1 MRRLHFLFFFCLA
14 SQPSMAN
21 EAYERLKAKYQA
33 LQNGQLELPSLS
45 ASTATTANQ
54 RSISNLTAIPSGE
67 ELILEIQLGKLV
79 LGQVFGFKTDQG
91 VKLSLSDMS
100 SAFDFVI
107 ESNIENNSASGWVR
121 NPNNTF
127 ELQRTDNGDWS
138 VLNRGS
144 TTVYPNQTI
153 QLEDDF
159 YVDLAL
165 YQTWFDLNF
174 DVNYSTLVVETKSN
188 TPLPIEQKLA
198 REQRSKDIYQTSNTA
213 RAPLL
218 KHDYQP
224 ISKPLIDMQ
233 GSVNVRDSD
242 TSHSLSV
249 LGTNDIAYFNTQYYF
264 AIDENNDID
273 SAHLSGSR
281 YSLDNNLL
289 GPLKASTV
297 EFGDIR
303 PTQINTLESNN
314 LSIGARVSNKSLT
327 YNGGNSVNLIG
338 SIQAGWDVEVYRN
351 QLLINSQINV
361 SDGQYEFQNIP
372 LVFGYNEIELVFY
385 GPQGQVNRETRDYYV
400 SSTGQSEGEFIY
412 DISLINEGE
421 RLIDQNLLNNNED
434 NGLSTLIR
442 VDYGITDWWSVN
454 LGSQLYHQQGV
465 SSFDKRALGTEVSL
479 FGSALLS
486 LDTIEEDNGDYD
498 RRYQIDTSLLDQSI
512 SFTTRD
518 YQATDQDGEIDS
530 FESQE
535 LRLSGSLPSL
545 KLSYQQSFEQIKA
558 SDNEEYVRLI
568 NQLGANIKNSYLSN
582 RITWSSR
589 DDAETVGDWQIQ
601 RYLNEYFVRL
611 GNNYSVSP
619 EFDIN
624 SFFAEIS
631 GEIENDVTG
640 RIRFLH
646 DFDTQSSETALITSW
661 QPNEFSITSN
671 LIYNERTGWR
681 ASLLGRVGIGLSQ
694 DNNAFFTN
702 KSLSSQSTLSA
713 RVFFDK
719 NNNGRFDKGDS
730 PLENVEV
737 ETTQNRRRATT
748 NSQGVA
754 ILTSL
759 PSYQKTD
766 IKIDLSKQEE
776 GFLIRADE
784 GVSIA
789 PRPGALQTIDIPV
802 VQSLEIEG
810 YAQELQR
817 NGDLINKAR
826 VPILLKDLSGKTI
839 KEVTS
844 EFDGYF
850 LITEIVPQPY
860 TLEIDPAYLSDF
872 SYQLST
878 SITLNGTETGV
889 LDNQNLTLRKAF
901 ELNGFSAELAS
912 FSHIESL
919 RGYWKILT
927 HRFPNL
933 IQRRYFY
940 SKTESGYQLYVGF
953 DEEPKQ
959 ANSICAELTAGK
971 VTCSVKAITRR

>member
-1 MRRLHFLFFFCLA
+1 MRKLCFFTLLCLTC
-14 SQPSMAN
+14 QPSSAN

-45 ASTATTANQ
+45 TSIMATTEK
-54 RSISNLTAIPSGE
+54 RSVSNLTAIPSGE
-67 ELILEIQLGKLV
+67 ELILEIQLEKLV

-107 ESNIENNSASGWVR
+107 ESDIESNSASGWIR
-121 NPNNTF
+121 TPDNIF
-127 ELQRTDNGDWS
+127 ELKRTNSGDWS
-138 VLNRGS
+138 VLNNGS
-144 TTVYPNQTI
+144 TTFFPSQTI

-165 YQTWFDLNF
+165 YHTWFDLDF

-188 TPLPIEQKLA
+188 TPLPIEQRLD
-198 REQRSKDIYQTSNTA
+198 REQRSKAISQTSNTA

-218 KHDYQP
+218 EHNYQSL
-224 ISKPLIDMQ
+224 SKPLIDIQ
-233 GSVNVRDSD
+233 GSISVRDSN
-242 TSHSLSV
+242 TSRSLSV
-249 LGTNDIAYFNTQYYF
+249 LGTNDVAYFNTQYYF
-264 AIDENNDID
+264 AIDENNNID

-281 YSLDNNLL
+281 YSIENDLL

-303 PTQINTLESNN
+303 PTQINALQSSN
-314 LSIGARVSNKSLT
+314 LSLGARVSNKSLT

-372 LVFGYNEIELVFY
+372 LVYGYNEIELVFY

-412 DISLINEGE
+412 DISFINEGE

-434 NGLSTLIR
+434 NGLSTLMR

-454 LGSQLYHQQGV
+454 LGSQLYHQQGI
-465 SSFDKRALGTEVSL
+465 SSFDKQALGTEVSL

-486 LDTIEEDNGDYD
+486 LDTIEEENGDYD
-498 RRYQIDTSLLDQSI
+498 RRYQVDTSLLDQSI
-512 SFTTRD
+512 SFTKRD
-518 YQATDQDGEIDS
+518 YQTTNQDGDIETL
-530 FESQE
+530 ESEE
-535 LRLSGSLPSL
+535 LRLSGALPSL
-545 KLSYQQSFEQIKA
+545 KLSYQQSIEQIKA
-558 SDNEEYVRLI
+558 SNNEEYIRLI
-568 NQLGANIKNSYLSN
+568 NQLGTNISNSYLSN
-582 RITWSSR
+582 RITWSSN
-589 DDAETVGDWQIQ
+589 DDTETTGDWQIQ

-619 EFDIN
+619 AFDIN

-631 GEIENDVTG
+631 GEIDNDITG

-646 DFDTQSSETALITSW
+646 DFDSQSSETAIVTSW

-671 LIYNERTGWR
+671 LIYNEQTGWR

-713 RVFFDK
+713 RIFFDSNK
-719 NNNGRFDKGDS
+719 NGRFDKGDS

-748 NSQGVA
+748 NYQGIAV
-754 ILTSL
+754 LTSL
-759 PSYQKTD
+759 PSYQQTD
-766 IKIDLSKQEE
+766 LEIDLSQQEDVY
-776 GFLIRADE
+776 LIRADE

-789 PRPGALQTIDIPV
+789 PRPGSVQTIDIPV

-810 YAQELQR
+810 YVQELQQ
-817 NGDLINKAR
+817 NGSLANKAR
-826 VPILLKDLSGKTI
+826 VPVLLKDSSGTVI
-839 KEVTS
+839 KQVTS

-850 LITEIVPQPY
+850 LITEIIPKRY
-860 TLEIDPAYLSDF
+860 KLEIDPTYLRNF
-872 SYQLST
+872 NYQQGT
-878 SITLNGTETGV
+878 SIEVEGNESGV
-889 LDNQNLTLRKAF
+889 LANQKLILRKAF

-912 FSHIESL
+912 FSRLESL
-919 RGYWKILT
+919 RSYWRILSQ
-927 HRFPNL
+927 RFPN
-933 IQRRYFY
+933 IMQRRYFY
-940 SKTESGYQLYVGF
+940 SKSESGYQLYVGF
-953 DEEPKQ
+953 DKDPLQ
-959 ANSICAELTAGK
+959 AESTCAELTAER
-971 VTCSVKAITRR
+971 VMCSVKPITRR